1 MTGVPASG
9 IDGQL
14 GIFAQTSSFQST
26 TNDVEV
32 TGSFKVSGSIDISN
46 GSLTSVGDFTLDSGG
61 DIVLDADGTDIV
73 LKDGGTEFGSF
84 KRASSD
90 FVIKSATADKD
101 IIFKGSDDGVTTTAM
116 TLDMSE
122 GGNVILGANISGSS
136 VSTGSFGHT
145 ETSTIKLGDTFITGS
160 DQLASV
166 GNSGSSG
173 TDGNS
178 GNSGD
183 SGSTGTDGNSGN
195 SGNSGDSGSS
205 GTGGT
210 SANSGNSGMSDG
222 NAGSPGAFFASDT
235 DTGFYRP
242 ASNAIG
248 FSGGGDENFRMGSG
262 GTFHAEADVIAYSS
276 TVGSDKR
283 LKENINPLKY
293 GLEELLKIR
302 PVEFDWKINDNKH
315 DVGVIAQEL
324 EDVIPELIIKS
335 EAIGKTQKYLQENY
349 PDTDYDTKLSVDYSR
364 LTVVLVNAIKE
375 QQEQIEDMKERLE
388 YLESNV

>member
-1 MTGVPASG
+1 
-9 IDGQL
+9 
-14 GIFAQTSSFQST
+14 
-26 TNDVEV
+26 
-32 TGSFKVSGSIDISN
+32 
-46 GSLTSVGDFTLDSGG
+46 
-61 DIVLDADGTDIV
+61 
-73 LKDGGTEFGSF
+73 
-84 KRASSD
+84 
-90 FVIKSATADKD
+90 
-101 IIFKGSDDGVTTTAM
+101 
-116 TLDMSE
+116 
-122 GGNVILGANISGSS
+122 
-136 VSTGSFGHT
+136 
-145 ETSTIKLGDTFITGS
+145 
-160 DQLASV
+160 
-166 GNSGSSG
+166 
-173 TDGNS
+173 
-178 GNSGD
+178 
-183 SGSTGTDGNSGN
+183 
-195 SGNSGDSGSS
+195 
-205 GTGGT
+205 
-210 SANSGNSGMSDG
+210 MSDG
-222 NAGSPGAFFASDT
+222 NAASPGAFFASDT